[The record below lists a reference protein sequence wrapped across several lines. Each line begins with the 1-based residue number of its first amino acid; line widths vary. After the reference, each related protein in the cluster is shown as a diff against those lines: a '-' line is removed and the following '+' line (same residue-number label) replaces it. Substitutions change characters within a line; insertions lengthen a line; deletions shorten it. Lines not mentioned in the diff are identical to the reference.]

1 MEGKDAVI
9 ISACE
14 SASLI
19 NESFIQFDRIS
30 FPASTALHLR
40 YIYCHMSQSE
50 AVLVAQISLHW
61 CSYNLRYVTKIISW
75 LIVIA

>member
-30 FPASTALHLR
+30 FPASTSLHLR
-40 YIYCHMSQSE
+40 EIYLLPHVSIRGGPCCTDWSS
-50 AVLVAQISLHW
+50 LVFIKL
-61 CSYNLRYVTKIISW
+61 KIHDKDH
-75 LIVIA
+75 